1 MDKEKSGS
9 NEPDWTKNI
18 KSSTV
23 CNFFYGFFWVYVAL
37 GVIALIGMLVVFF
50 SVKMPKGMMISAMF
64 TKLLVIALSTTMA
77 LFHYLICSRALGA

>member
-1 MDKEKSGS
+1 MDQQKSGS

-37 GVIALIGMLVVFF
+37 AVIAVIGMVYVFF
-50 SVKMPKGMMISAMF
+50 TVKMTNGMMISAMF
-64 TKLLVIALSTTMA
+64 TKLLVIALSITMA

>member
-1 MDKEKSGS
+1 MDQQKSGS

-23 CNFFYGFFWVYVAL
+23 CNFFYGFFWVYVTLA
-37 GVIALIGMLVVFF
+37 VIAVIGMVYVFF
-50 SVKMPKGMMISAMF
+50 TVKMTNGMMISAMF